1 MTMQRNKKILIAA
14 PMLAAAIAAAAAA
27 YAAELPK
34 THIKVI
40 GYFSNIIQTIKVEKP
55 FYTKQLEKDSN
66 GRVTVDYNNL
76 DVLGINDFQILH
88 MTQLGVT
95 DFATTDISKMAGE
108 DPVFEGCDLA
118 GITNDIKTARKA
130 CEVWKPIMAEHMANK
145 FQTRL
150 MSLAPNPPIVFW
162 CRDKISSIRDLKG
175 KKVRVFN
182 KTQSDFVTA
191 VGGETITMAFPEVVP
206 ALQRGVVDCALTGTL
221 SGNLAGWPEVSKY
234 LLPLTVGWSISYEG
248 ANMKSWAKWSPALHT
263 FFTKEFGKLENQMWD
278 IGAQATEQGVNC
290 NTGKGECTLGKKGHM
305 TLVKISDA
313 DQALRKKLVQD
324 VVLVKWGQRCG
335 KACAEKWNGTV
346 GKVVGLQIPLDKL
359 K

>member
-1 MTMQRNKKILIAA
+1 MQHKTKVLLAV
-14 PMLAAAIAAAAAA
+14 PLLAAVAALVAAGAV
-27 YAAELPK
+27 AAELPK

-40 GYFSNIIQTIKVEKP
+40 GYFSNLAQTKLVEKP
-55 FYTKQLEKDSN
+55 FYTKQLEKDS
-66 GRVTVDYNNL
+66 GGKVTVDYNNL
-76 DVLGINDFQILH
+76 DVLGINDYQILH

-95 DFATTDISKMAGE
+95 DFATTDISKMAGD

-118 GITNDIKTARKA
+118 GITDDIATARKA
-130 CEVWKPIMAEHMANK
+130 CEVWKPVMAEHMAKK

-182 KTQSDFVTA
+182 KTQADFVTA

-206 ALQRGVVDCALTGTL
+206 ALQRGVVDCALTGSL

-248 ANMKSWAKWSPALHT
+248 ANIKSWNSWSPPLHD
-263 FFTKEFGKLENQMWD
+263 FFTKEFGELENAMWK
-278 IGAQATEQGVNC
+278 IGTQATDEGVNC
-290 NTGKGECTLGKKGHM
+290 NIGKGKCTLGKKGSM

-313 DQALRKKLVQD
+313 DRKLRKELVQN
-324 VVLVKWGQRCG
+324 VVLLHWGQRCG

>member
-1 MTMQRNKKILIAA
+1 MQRKMQALIAA
-14 PMLAAAIAAAAAA
+14 PMLAAAVAVAAAA

-40 GYFSNIIQTIKVEKP
+40 GYFSNLAQTKLVEKP
-55 FYTKQLEKDSN
+55 FYTQQLEKDS
-66 GRVTVDYNNL
+66 GGKVTVDYNNL

-118 GITNDIKTARKA
+118 GITDDIDTARKA
-130 CEVWKPIMAEHMANK
+130 CEVWKPVMAEHMAQK

-162 CRDKISSIRDLKG
+162 CRDKISSITDLKG

-191 VGGETITMAFPEVVP
+191 IGGETITMAFPEVVP

-221 SGNLAGWPEVSKY
+221 SGNLAGWPEVSKF

-248 ANMKSWAKWSPALHT
+248 ANAKSWNNWSPALHD
-263 FFTKEFGKLENQMWD
+263 FFTKEFGKLENDMWK
-278 IGAQATEQGVNC
+278 IGAKAAHEGVNC
-290 NTGKGECTLGKKGHM
+290 NTGKGECTLGKKGSM
-305 TLVKISDA
+305 TLVQISDS
-313 DQALRKKLVQD
+313 DKKLRKELVQN
-324 VVLVKWGQRCG
+324 VVLVHWGKRCG
-335 KACAEKWNGTV
+335 KACAEKWNATV
-346 GKVVGLQIPLDKL
+346 GKVVNLQIPLDKL
-359 K
+359 